1 VEAVVD
7 HGLGARALVIVGDG
21 RGDRGAAVLR
31 REWNDGRGAAERRG
45 HRAAVEIVRRHD
57 AHARELLDVAMAVD
71 AAGQHVAALRVEV
84 ALARRELRRH
94 GDDLF
99 AGDADVAARGLVRGR
114 HRTVANGQVHSTSIL
129 GMICRNNGANML
141 RILVASVALIIAGL
155 VSAQSYPARQ
165 VRIVVPFPPGGT
177 SDILARTIGAR
188 LSAPLGQPVVVEN
201 RPGAGG
207 NIAADHVAK
216 SPPDGYTLIM
226 GTSSLAISQSL
237 YRKLSYDL
245 IQDFAPVTQ
254 AVNYT
259 NLLVVHPSAG
269 VSNVAEL
276 LALARAKPG
285 ALSYDT
291 AGNGT
296 PPHMT
301 GELFKSYTGV
311 NILHIPYKGGA
322 PAIAD
327 LVAGQIP
334 MMFDNVPP
342 LLPHVRSGRIKALA
356 VTSLARIQVLPDVPT
371 LHELG
376 LKDFDAVG
384 WNGLLAPAG
393 TPREIVSRLHTEVVR
408 VLRNP
413 EVREQLTSQGADVV
427 GNSPEEFAAWIRVE
441 VKKWAEVVR
450 VSGAKV

>member
-1 VEAVVD
+1 
-7 HGLGARALVIVGDG
+7 
-21 RGDRGAAVLR
+21 
-31 REWNDGRGAAERRG
+31 
-45 HRAAVEIVRRHD
+45 
-57 AHARELLDVAMAVD
+57 
-71 AAGQHVAALRVEV
+71 
-84 ALARRELRRH
+84 
-94 GDDLF
+94 
-99 AGDADVAARGLVRGR
+99 
-114 HRTVANGQVHSTSIL
+114 
-129 GMICRNNGANML
+129 ML
-141 RILVASVALIIAGL
+141 RILFATIALLVAGL
-155 VSAQSYPARQ
+155 VSAQTYPARQ
-165 VRIVVPFPPGGT
+165 VRIIVPFPPGGT

-188 LSAPLGQPVVVEN
+188 LAEPLGQPVVVEN

-207 NIAADHVAK
+207 NIAADYVAK
-216 SPPDGYTLIM
+216 AAPDGYTLLM

-237 YRKLSYDL
+237 YKKLSYDL
-245 IQDFAPVTQ
+245 IKDFAPVAQ

-269 VSNVAEL
+269 VANVAEL

-285 ALSYDT
+285 ALSYGT

-301 GELFKSYTGV
+301 GELFKAYTGV

-393 TPREIVSRLHTEVVR
+393 TPREIVNRLNAEVVR
-408 VLRNP
+408 ALRIP
-413 EVREQLTSQGADVV
+413 EVRDQLTSQGADIV
-427 GNSPEEFAAWIRVE
+427 GNSPDEFAAWIRAE

-450 VSGAKV
+450 VSGAKVD

>member
-1 VEAVVD
+1 M
-7 HGLGARALVIVGDG
+7 R
-21 RGDRGAAVLR
+21 
-31 REWNDGRGAAERRG
+31 
-45 HRAAVEIVRRHD
+45 
-57 AHARELLDVAMAVD
+57 
-71 AAGQHVAALRVEV
+71 
-84 ALARRELRRH
+84 
-94 GDDLF
+94 
-99 AGDADVAARGLVRGR
+99 
-114 HRTVANGQVHSTSIL
+114 
-129 GMICRNNGANML
+129 
-141 RILVASVALIIAGL
+141 RILVATIALTFSAL
-155 VSAQSYPARQ
+155 AWAQSYPSRQ
-165 VRIVVPFPPGGT
+165 LRLVVPFPPGGT

-216 SPPDGYTLIM
+216 SAPDGYTLIM

-237 YRKLSYDL
+237 YKKLTYSLVD
-245 IQDFAPVTQ
+245 DFAPVTQ

-269 VSNVAEL
+269 VKNVEEL
-276 LALARAKPG
+276 LKAARTKPG
-285 ALSYDT
+285 SLSYGT
-291 AGNGT
+291 PGNGT

-311 NILHIPYKGGA
+311 NIVHIPYKGGA

-327 LVAGQIP
+327 LIAGQIP

-342 LLPHVRSGRIKALA
+342 LLPHVRSGKIQALA
-356 VTSLARIQVLPDVPT
+356 VTSLKRIPVLPEVPT

-384 WNGLLAPAG
+384 WNGILAPAG

-408 VLRNP
+408 VLRAP
-413 EVREQLTSQGADVV
+413 DVRDQLTSQGADIV
-427 GNSPEEFAAWIRVE
+427 GNSPEEFAAWIKTE
-441 VKKWAEVVR
+441 VRKWAEVVK
-450 VSGAKV
+450 VSGAKID